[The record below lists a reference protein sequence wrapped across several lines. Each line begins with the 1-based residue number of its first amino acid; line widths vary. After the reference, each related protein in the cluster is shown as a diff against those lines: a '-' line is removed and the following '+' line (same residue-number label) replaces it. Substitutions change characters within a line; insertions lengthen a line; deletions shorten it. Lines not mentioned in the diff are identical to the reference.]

1 MSEHNAFENM
11 SGRPINEAEFKRLMG
26 LATSP
31 YEKYVIRVIGRQREQ
46 ITDIE
51 AEVERLKKYKALAD
65 EAVPMISKLAGPH
78 RVEWLANYT
87 ALKETT

>member
-1 MSEHNAFENM
+1 MSKEDGMSEWYETISGLICRDHETGTQLASAAYLNA
-11 SGRPINEAEFKRLMG
+11 L
-26 LATSP
+26 
-31 YEKYVIRVIGRQREQ
+31 
-46 ITDIE
+46 E